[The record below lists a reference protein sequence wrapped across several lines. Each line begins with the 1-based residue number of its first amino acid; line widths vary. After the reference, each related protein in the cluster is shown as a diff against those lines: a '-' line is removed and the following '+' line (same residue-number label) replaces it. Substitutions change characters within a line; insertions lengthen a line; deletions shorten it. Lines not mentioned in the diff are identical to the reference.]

1 MEDTRAALFDR
12 ADASAQLP
20 RLGGMARPDGVVI
33 VSERFWAFA
42 GRDGTLREGEMPS
55 TPEWAQRVPLARGL
69 IRLFASL
76 SPLLRRSGVAGR
88 RERPL
93 LLAALVAPFLFVFL
107 PDFLRLPVGL
117 GATLGLAAW
126 MLRGRTLR
134 LHGAEHR
141 AIAAVEERRLTATW
155 AGDARPTRFSP
166 RCGTNFAAVL
176 LPVTLLADR
185 VWPLPVTLWT
195 PLAVTAVS
203 LAFSMELWRVVQARH
218 ALRMFLLPGLALQ
231 RITTREP
238 DLDETR
244 IALRAAASVLAR
256 EL

>member
-1 MEDTRAALFDR
+1 MGNALAAVLER
-12 ADASAQLP
+12 ADSSAELP
-20 RLGGMARPDGVVI
+20 RLGGMARPDGIVI

-42 GRDGTLREGEMPS
+42 GTDGTLREGDMPS
-55 TPEWAQRVPLARGL
+55 PPEWTHRVPLVRGL
-69 IRLFASL
+69 IMLFASM

-88 RERPL
+88 RERPIL
-93 LLAALVAPFLFVFL
+93 LVALLAPFLLIFL
-107 PDFLRLPVGL
+107 PEALRMPIGL
-117 GATLGLAAW
+117 GATVGLAAW

-141 AIAAVEERRLTATW
+141 AIAAVEEKRLVETW
-155 AGDARPTRFSP
+155 NGAARPTRFSP

-176 LPVTLLADR
+176 LPVTWLADR
-185 VWPLPVTLWT
+185 VWPLPVALWT

-218 ALRMFLLPGLALQ
+218 ALRLVLLPGLALQ
-231 RITTREP
+231 RVTTREP
-238 DLDETR
+238 DLDDTR

>member
-1 MEDTRAALFDR
+1 MGDALASVLER
-12 ADASAQLP
+12 ADASAALP

-55 TPEWAQRVPLARGL
+55 PPDWLQRVPLARGL
-69 IRLFASL
+69 LRLSASL

-93 LLAALVAPFLFVFL
+93 LVAALLAPFLLVFL
-107 PDFLRLPVGL
+107 PEALRLPVGL
-117 GATLGLAAW
+117 VATVGLAAW

-141 AIAAVEERRLTATW
+141 AIAAVEERRLIATW
-155 AGDARPTRFSP
+155 NGVAKPTRFSP

-176 LPVTLLADR
+176 LPVTWLADR
-185 VWPLPVTLWT
+185 VWPLPVALWT

-203 LAFSMELWRVVQARH
+203 LALSMELWRVVQATP
-218 ALRMFLLPGLALQ
+218 ALRVILLPGLALQ
-231 RITTREP
+231 RVTTREP
-238 DLDETR
+238 ELDETR
-244 IALRAAASVLAR
+244 IALRATASVLAR